1 MNYSRLTC
9 ASGEARYKNAAWQI
23 VSDTGVQVPCRRVS
37 AVPSLLLLTPALCT
51 FLVAEESEFQR
62 AESRGRGERTE
73 NYFNIRLL
81 NRNNHV
87 SSFAGTHATLEGL
100 VLDHSWCPSPYIE
113 CIIFVCNS
121 EPLLL
126 CNKSSL
132 DYV

>member
-1 MNYSRLTC
+1 MNYSQLTC
-9 ASGEARYKNAAWQI
+9 ASGEARYKNTAWQA
-23 VSDTGVQVPCRRVS
+23 VSETGVQVPCRRVS
-37 AVPSLLLLTPALCT
+37 AVPRLLLLTHALCT
-51 FLVAEESEFQR
+51 FVVAEESEFQR
-62 AESRGRGERTE
+62 AERRERTE

-81 NRNNHV
+81 NRINHV

-126 CNKSSL
+126 RYKSSL